1 MTPPSSSIK
10 TLIIGAGFAGL
21 CMGAQLKRRGDDDFL
36 IADKAAGV
44 GGTWRHNT
52 YPGAECDIPSS
63 LYSYSFAPNP
73 TWDFKW
79 AKQPQILKYLEG
91 FTDDEG
97 LRTQCRFGV
106 EVSGAIFDAAA
117 NRWTVQFTDG
127 SEIKCQFLISAV
139 GQLHHPRFGDF
150 KGQDDF
156 IGAQFHS
163 AQWDHSIDLKGKNI
177 AVIGNAA
184 SAIQLIPEVQTVAK
198 SLTVYQRSGNWI
210 IPKGDRAYSRFE
222 KWLAAKVPSIAKL
235 YRGSIWAAGEFFL
248 YPVIQ
253 GKWLR
258 SKILSYVSRAH
269 MRKTIKD
276 LQMRRDLTPLY
287 PIGAKR
293 VLLSDK
299 IYPALASENVELVT
313 TGLECITASGI
324 TDTTGQS
331 RHHDIIVHATGFVT
345 NPFLK
350 ALDIK
355 GAHGQTLK
363 QHWGEGASAYLG
375 LMTHGFP
382 NLFMLYGPNTNT
394 GHTSIVYKIEA
405 QVEGALKLMAQ
416 AGSGGVDVDE
426 AAEIEF
432 DAEMQRRLA
441 GMTWAKIDASWYQDK
456 GRVTNNWPGPS
467 REYSRRARN
476 PIADHFSVSGA

>member
-1 MTPPSSSIK
+1 MAASDNMHIL

-36 IADKAAGV
+36 IVDKASGA

-52 YPGAECDIPSS
+52 YPGAECDVPSA

-79 AKQPQILKYLEG
+79 AKQPQILNYLEN
-91 FTDDEG
+91 FSNDEG
-97 LRTQCRFGV
+97 LRAHCRFNAQ
-106 EVSGAIFDAAA
+106 VSGAVFDEAAK
-117 NRWTVQFTDG
+117 RWTVILSDG
-127 SEIKCQFLISAV
+127 TLVICQFLISAV

-150 KGQDDF
+150 KGQNDF
-156 IGAQFHS
+156 KGAQFHS
-163 AQWDHSIDLKGKNI
+163 AQWDHKVDLTHKNV

-184 SAIQLIPEVQTVAK
+184 SAIQLIPELQPVVK
-198 SLTVYQRSGNWI
+198 SLTVYQRSANWI
-210 IPKGDRAYSRFE
+210 IPKGDRPYSKFE
-222 KWLAAKVPSIAKL
+222 KWLAVKVPSIAKL

-253 GKWLR
+253 GKGLR
-258 SKILSYVSRAH
+258 SKILAAVSKAH
-269 MRKTIKD
+269 MRKVIKD
-276 LQMRRDLTPLY
+276 PQMRKALTPHY

-299 IYPALASENVELVT
+299 IYPALASANVELVT
-313 TGLECITASGI
+313 TGLERFTVCAIIDAAGETRS
-324 TDTTGQS
+324 
-331 RHHDIIVHATGFVT
+331 HDIIIHATGFIT

-350 ALDIK
+350 ELNIK
-355 GAHGQTLK
+355 GAKGQTLK

-394 GHTSIVYKIEA
+394 GHTSIIYKIEA
-405 QVEGALKLMAQ
+405 QVQGVLKLMRQAQ
-416 AGSGGVDVDE
+416 NGAIDVKE
-426 AAEIEF
+426 SAEIEF
-432 DAEMQRRLA
+432 DAEMQRRLSR
-441 GMTWAKIDASWYQDK
+441 MTWAEIDASWYQDK
-456 GRVTNNWPGPS
+456 GRLTNNWPGPS
-467 REYSRRARN
+467 REYSRRARS
-476 PIADHFSVSGA
+476 PKFSDFNLS

>member
-1 MTPPSSSIK
+1 MPPKTGVK

-21 CMGAQLKRRGDDDFL
+21 CMGAQLRRGGDDDFL
-36 IADKAAGV
+36 IVDKAAGV

-79 AKQPQILKYLEG
+79 AKQPQILSYLEG
-91 FTDDEG
+91 FADEEG
-97 LRTQCRFGV
+97 LRAHCRFEIAV
-106 EVSGAIFDAAA
+106 TGAAYDTQEK
-117 NRWTVQFTDG
+117 RWTVKFADG
-127 SEIKCQFLISAV
+127 TTAVCQFLISAV
-139 GQLHHPRFGDF
+139 GQLHHPRFGEFNGRDRF
-150 KGQDDF
+150 K
-156 IGAQFHS
+156 GAQFHS
-163 AQWDHSIDLKGKNI
+163 AQWDHSVDLRGKNI

-184 SAIQLIPEVQTVAK
+184 SAIQLIPELQAVAK
-198 SLTVYQRSGNWI
+198 SLTIYQRSANWI
-210 IPKGDRAYSRFE
+210 IPKGDRAYSKFE
-222 KWLAAKVPSIAKL
+222 KWLAAKVPGIAKL

-258 SKILSYVSRAH
+258 SKILGAASKAH
-269 MRKTIKD
+269 MRKAIKD
-276 LQMRRDLTPLY
+276 PNMREALTPLY

-299 IYPALASENVELVT
+299 IYPALAGENVELVT
-313 TGLECITASGI
+313 TGLEQITAEGI
-324 TDTTGQS
+324 VDVDGRS
-331 RHHDIIVHATGFVT
+331 RMHDIIVHATGFIT

-350 ALDIK
+350 ELDIK
-355 GAHGQTLK
+355 GARGQTLK

-405 QVEGALKLMAQ
+405 QVQGVLKLMTR
-416 AGSGGVDVDE
+416 AGEGAIDVTG
-426 AAEIEF
+426 AAETDF
-432 DAEMQRRLA
+432 DAEMQRRLST
-441 GMTWAKIDASWYQDK
+441 MTWAKIEASWYQDK

-476 PIADHFSVSGA
+476 PIAAHFQVSPQ